1 MGPAELR
8 LGGTGGIWGR
18 ETQVLGEDSDKDK
31 NALQEGG
38 DGEVEVQSTGDDNR
52 REVDAVMFQCGNR
65 DCSDESVSMFP
76 GACLSANEEEAGVV
90 VTVTMAEG
98 APRPL
103 GGGGDKLPPNLE
115 QPWNPLT
122 PTPRS
127 RSCAPLGQLTQLADL
142 IKCLAGTGAV
152 L

>member
-1 MGPAELR
+1 
-8 LGGTGGIWGR
+8 
-18 ETQVLGEDSDKDK
+18 
-31 NALQEGG
+31 
-38 DGEVEVQSTGDDNR
+38 
-52 REVDAVMFQCGNR
+52 
-65 DCSDESVSMFP
+65 MFP

-90 VTVTMAEG
+90 VAVTMAEG

-115 QPWNPLT
+115 HPWNPL
-122 PTPRS
+122 TPRS

-142 IKCLAGTGAV
+142 IKGLAGTGAV